1 MLNRA
6 NPYPRKKVAIVGSGS
21 AGIAALW
28 ALNRSPHD
36 VYLYESSPRLGGHT
50 HTVEF
55 TKGKYKTLV
64 DAGFIVMN
72 SATYRTLHRPPHLI
86 FTDSGAANFLGF
98 LKCIGVETA
107 PTEMSFSVSRDQG
120 LFEWAGSSLNALFCQ
135 RKNLFSPK
143 MWLMCADII
152 RFNHCA
158 TYTLMARD
166 QTAETIGQYLA
177 REGYSNVFRDDYLI
191 PMTAAVWSTSP
202 GKPVL
207 DFPALTLI
215 RFLYAAPVARA
226 RG

>member
-36 VYLYESSPRLGGHT
+36 VYLYEGSPRLGGHT

-55 TKGKYKTLV
+55 TKGNHKTLV

-72 SATYRTLHRPPHLI
+72 SATYRTLHCPPHPI
-86 FTDSGAANFLGF
+86 CIGTDTGAANFLSF
-98 LKCIGVETA
+98 LKYIGVETA

-120 LFEWAGSSLNALFCQ
+120 CFEWAGSSLNALFCQ
-135 RKNLFSPK
+135 RKNLLSPK

-158 TYTLMARD
+158 LYTLMATE
-166 QTAETIGQYLA
+166 QTSQTIGEYLA
-177 REGYSNVFRDDYLI
+177 RECYSNVFRDDYLI

-202 GKPVL
+202 GKPAL

-215 RFLYAAPVARA
+215 RFL
-226 RG
+226 